1 MVVATPDARALC
13 TSVMAPP
20 AGPIIGIDVGEDFLD
35 LAILDAAAKHLRLA
49 RVAVAGVDRGGS
61 ARDGSANDGLAQ
73 DSTVNARGAIAELAC
88 RLLAA
93 APELGAAGTIA
104 LIDSPRWPRDLD
116 LAISA
121 AEAHAQ
127 RGCAR
132 PAAGRA
138 IDASLRAIVRE
149 LALRKRDGAPFRL
162 ALFPTPTLEYFAA
175 CVRDPRCKPH
185 LAAIARELFGHT
197 LASAPTL
204 PAPLGGRVFT
214 RFMLTGFAA
223 YRALERTPAE
233 GFEAYPDLA
242 FRLWAYGEEIP
253 PKGAGRTALDARKR
267 INRRLAGEIGCAGAS
282 NISTFDQ
289 ADAAVLALSAGV
301 ATRAGAIAVIEQSGE
316 GRFALAVDRD
326 QARRSKINYCKGDGR
341 SLNFT

>member
-1 MVVATPDARALC
+1 MVVATPDARALR
-13 TSVMAPP
+13 TSGMAPP

-49 RVAVAGVDRGGS
+49 RVAVAGVDRGGV
-61 ARDGSANDGLAQ
+61 ARDGIAHDGLAQ
-73 DSTVNARGAIAELAC
+73 NGTVNARGAIAELAC

-93 APELGAAGTIA
+93 APELGATGTIA

-149 LALRKRDGAPFRL
+149 LALRKRDDTPFRL

-175 CVRDPRCKPH
+175 CARDPRCKPH

-204 PAPLGGRVFT
+204 PAPIGGRVFT

-223 YRALERTPAE
+223 YRALERTLAE

-242 FRLWAYGEEIP
+242 LRLWAYGEEIP
-253 PKGAGRTALDARKR
+253 PKGAGRAALDARKR
-267 INRRLAGEIGCAGAS
+267 INRRLAGDIGCAGAS
-282 NISTFDQ
+282 NISTLDQ
-289 ADAAVLALSAGV
+289 ADAAVLALSTGV
-301 ATRAGAIAVIEQSGE
+301 AARAGAIVVIEQSGE
-316 GRFALAVDRD
+316 GRFALALDRD
-326 QARRSKINYCKGDGR
+326 QARRSNFNYCKVAGR